1 MFPELSGLPILASS
15 ERNLDMST
23 IKINKQDLIKA
34 IAGGVSCFGD
44 PFIGLFVSLSGELT
58 CCEKNFAGDDLCL
71 MSMSG
76 MGEYVD
82 DSGIF
87 PQDSEYDAEAVAKYI
102 VDDGNCL
109 NHSAEVTQDDGTSI
123 DYYFEIV

>member
-1 MFPELSGLPILASS
+1 
-15 ERNLDMST
+15 MST
-23 IKINKQDLIKA
+23 IRINKQDLIEA
-34 IAGGVSCFGD
+34 IANGIPCFGD
-44 PFIGLFVSLSGELT
+44 PSIDLFVSLSGELT

-76 MGEYVD
+76 MGDFVD
-82 DSGIF
+82 ESGIC
-87 PQDSEYDAEAVAKYI
+87 PQDGEYNAEDVAKYI

-109 NHSAEVTQDDGTSI
+109 NRSAKVIQDDGTSI